1 MKGNSMTANRRVRR
15 LFGLTAL
22 VALVAIVGCESV
34 GLRSMRIYMQQQNWS
49 KALEQGLKATQ
60 DDPTDVDAWF
70 NVAAVAAQI
79 DSYDVML
86 LAIDETLEQTDKY
99 NAEIAQIR
107 TAEYNDLFN
116 GAVQDFNNDDFEK
129 AKAKLELAL
138 RINSS
143 RANAPKLLG
152 MIAQRNDD
160 IPGALAYY
168 RQGLDAD
175 TTDCDLARQYAMML
189 NTNGDT
195 DQAISVMKRTHA
207 ANLDNKDVAMT
218 YISLLQ
224 ADKQFSRS
232 RQVVESALERMPEDA
247 DFNMVAGVVYMSI
260 SQTLEDSVESA
271 SYVEMSIP
279 KFAQV
284 LVADSA
290 NGDAAFNLAMSY
302 RLLGQFDKATEPL
315 HDVVAFSPDD
325 RQARMQLVRLLLQ
338 LDKPDEAEP
347 HLQQLLE
354 QVGEPTNAEDRATVV
369 TSYKF
374 LEVIYMVR
382 GNNVIVDAQNLRHDA
397 QEKRGSEKT
406 DMIKRADEMEAQ
418 SQELFAKT
426 QEMKELAKMY
436 DLQ

>member
-1 MKGNSMTANRRVRR
+1 MTANRRVRR
-15 LFGLTAL
+15 LFGLITL

-34 GLRSMRIYMQQQNWS
+34 GLRSMRIYKQQQNWS

-60 DDPTDVDAWF
+60 DDPADVDAWYEI
-70 NVAAVAAQI
+70 ALVAAQI

-86 LAIDETLEQTDKY
+86 LAIDETLERTDKY

-116 GAVQDFNNDDFEK
+116 AAVENYKHDDFEK

-138 RINSS
+138 RIDSS

-168 RQGLDAD
+168 RQGFDAD
-175 TTDCDLARQYAMML
+175 TTDCDLAQLYARML
-189 NTNGDT
+189 KTNGDT
-195 DQAISVMKRTHA
+195 AQAISVMERTYV
-207 ANLDNKDVAMT
+207 ANLENKDVILT

-224 ADKQFSRS
+224 ADKQFTRS
-232 RQVVESALERMPEDA
+232 RQVIESALERMPEDA

-260 SQTLEDSVESA
+260 SQTLEDSVESV
-271 SYVEMSIP
+271 SFVEMSIP

-284 LVADSA
+284 LIADSA

-302 RLLGQFDKATEPL
+302 RILGQFDKATEPL
-315 HDVVAFSPDD
+315 RKVVAFSPED
-325 RQARMQLVRLLLQ
+325 RQARMQLAQLLRQ
-338 LDKPDEAEP
+338 LDKPEEAEP
-347 HLQQLLE
+347 HFLQLIE
-354 QVGEPTNAEDRATVV
+354 QVGEPTNREDRATVV

-406 DMIKRADEMEAQ
+406 AMIKQADELEAQ
-418 SQELFAKT
+418 SQEIFAKT